1 MRWVRNLS
9 TIGFLMAGL
18 ASAQAADA
26 LAPIIEAPIA
36 AVPGIY
42 TWSGPYAGGFVGYN
56 FADFDQAA
64 GASFD
69 GEGAVGGVY
78 AGYNIQTGRVIYGVE
93 ADIGGSD
100 VDAGGFNAAI
110 GLPLSSGQAAFG
122 SVRGRFGYAMDS
134 FMVFATGGLAIAE
147 QDLAIGLA
155 RDTNTHLG
163 YTLGA
168 GVEAEIIDNVTS
180 RIEYR
185 YSDYQAEEYRLGN
198 VTISSGFDEHSIRA
212 GLALKF

>member
-9 TIGFLMAGL
+9 TIGFLAAGL
-18 ASAQAADA
+18 ACAQAADA
-26 LAPIIEAPIA
+26 LAPIIDAPIA

-56 FADFDQAA
+56 FAEFDQAG
-64 GASFD
+64 GAAFD

-78 AGYNIQTGRVIYGVE
+78 AGYNFQAGRVVYGLE

-100 VDAGGFNAAI
+100 VDAGGFNAAT
-110 GLPLSSGQAAFG
+110 GLPLSSGQSAFG
-122 SVRGRFGYAMDS
+122 SVRGRLGYAMDS
-134 FMVFATGGLAIAE
+134 FMVFATGGLAVSE
-147 QDLAIGLA
+147 QELALGVVH
-155 RDTNTHLG
+155 DTNTHLG

-168 GVEAEIIDNVTS
+168 GIEAEILDNVTS

-185 YSDYQAEEYRLGN
+185 YSDYQSEDYRLGN